1 MKSFPIAEKIYVYL
15 HVISSAMNKVDGANG
30 DAQSLASTPPFGR
43 R

>member
-15 HVISSAMNKVDGANG
+15 HVISSAMDKVDGANG
-30 DAQSLASTPPFGR
+30 DTQSLASTLTFGR